1 MFLKELMI
9 LHNTKRS
16 NILWK
21 RNLLAPSVSGI
32 ENVYTFSYRFWNL
45 LEANFLKQGSP
56 CRRCRFVFRFYEEVS
71 WKCVRICRLQK
82 SHDVEA
88 TPKPTRLLANVRASP
103 YQFLKTLTSA
113 FTTTSQTRASE
124 FSIFTPL
131 ILSFVLQLR
140 PSTFA
145 EYKCK
150 MDRANVDTS
159 NSDLTKNLS
168 NLVSNC
174 EWQRLSSHPFS
185 IEVEMQKLVCM
196 GSNWRFSFSLNMHIG
211 PPTSVRYW
219 Y

>member
-1 MFLKELMI
+1 M
-9 LHNTKRS
+9 
-16 NILWK
+16 
-21 RNLLAPSVSGI
+21 
-32 ENVYTFSYRFWNL
+32 
-45 LEANFLKQGSP
+45 
-56 CRRCRFVFRFYEEVS
+56 
-71 WKCVRICRLQK
+71 
-82 SHDVEA
+82 
-88 TPKPTRLLANVRASP
+88 LLANVRASP

-124 FSIFTPL
+124 FAIFTPR

-185 IEVEMQKLVCM
+185 IEVEMQKLQEVKLKIFFLLKHAHRSSHFC
-196 GSNWRFSFSLNMHIG
+196 SLLELEWWVYILSDLIKTHVIEEEACSPFWNCAPLRWPRHHLG
-211 PPTSVRYW
+211 CGLGVRL
-219 Y
+219 

>member
-1 MFLKELMI
+1 M
-9 LHNTKRS
+9 
-16 NILWK
+16 
-21 RNLLAPSVSGI
+21 
-32 ENVYTFSYRFWNL
+32 
-45 LEANFLKQGSP
+45 
-56 CRRCRFVFRFYEEVS
+56 
-71 WKCVRICRLQK
+71 
-82 SHDVEA
+82 
-88 TPKPTRLLANVRASP
+88 LLANVRASP

-124 FSIFTPL
+124 FAIFTPR

-185 IEVEMQKLVCM
+185 IEVEMQKLQEVKLKIFFLLKHAHRSSHFCSLLELEWWERYIFCPISSKHM
-196 GSNWRFSFSLNMHIG
+196 SSRRRLVVLSEIAPPEVTMSPFRVRFGCPFISISK
-211 PPTSVRYW
+211 PYTT
-219 Y
+219 